1 MGNRD
6 PYEVLGVQRDAS
18 EDDLKET
25 YHRLAMKC
33 HPDCNQGDKAAEAK
47 FKEVSEAYDIL
58 KNARQR
64 AAYDRRGHAAF
75 EQDAAPSGGGFE
87 FVFEG
92 RSGDFGGTGGGQQR
106 HQASGCGADLRT
118 HVEIALEEA
127 LDGTKR
133 TVRVPSSSVAREDDD
148 PGAEPESTPAQTC
161 RGAGRA
167 QRDRTLSVGTLAEAE
182 GGTRTPSAG
191 KGEAGSCGA
200 SDPGLD
206 LGARAQPPFQCD
218 GGDIFVHVP
227 LRMTEAVLD
236 VPLEAPVLSGASAD
250 VPAPPGSQ
258 MGDQSRLRSK
268 RFLVLLIL
276 LLGGA
281 LIYAG
286 TPSGV
291 PRLAAHAPGPIAA
304 SVLPA
309 PVLVEVAD
317 ASIAPAAAPAP
328 GPPAL
333 EADRGGAAFPTT
345 ASVAPSIGAPAPPE
359 APARA
364 MEAAPHLAPEEATA
378 APAARVAEPSAVPIM
393 LVEPLAAPVRSA
405 ETAVP
410 STAATSA
417 AQSATKPRWPPSGAS
432 PAALAALLARGDA
445 LVATGDVAAARLV
458 YQRAAALDSA
468 RAATAAGKTYDP
480 RFLQAIGTIGVV
492 ADPDAAAAW
501 YRKGAALGDEDA
513 TPLMGGLDV
522 RARH

>member
-1 MGNRD
+1 
-6 PYEVLGVQRDAS
+6 
-18 EDDLKET
+18 
-25 YHRLAMKC
+25 
-33 HPDCNQGDKAAEAK
+33 
-47 FKEVSEAYDIL
+47 
-58 KNARQR
+58 
-64 AAYDRRGHAAF
+64 
-75 EQDAAPSGGGFE
+75 
-87 FVFEG
+87 
-92 RSGDFGGTGGGQQR
+92 
-106 HQASGCGADLRT
+106 
-118 HVEIALEEA
+118 
-127 LDGTKR
+127 
-133 TVRVPSSSVAREDDD
+133 
-148 PGAEPESTPAQTC
+148 
-161 RGAGRA
+161 
-167 QRDRTLSVGTLAEAE
+167 
-182 GGTRTPSAG
+182 
-191 KGEAGSCGA
+191 
-200 SDPGLD
+200 
-206 LGARAQPPFQCD
+206 
-218 GGDIFVHVP
+218 
-227 LRMTEAVLD
+227 MTEAVLD

-458 YQRAAALDSA
+458 YQRAAAHDSA